1 MSVTHDEPVDDVEQ
15 ALSCSVESDEDDLP
29 LGCDFSFFNVHKPG
43 SKIQEPD
50 SSSESESE
58 ESEEFESPSSSD
70 CSSVYT
76 SGCGYCDERKRQ
88 REIEKSYHADF
99 DFVHEDSSH
108 TSSLERLEKLEWD
121 DYVSN

>member
-15 ALSCSVESDEDDLP
+15 ALSCSVESEEDDLP

-70 CSSVYT
+70 CSSAYT
-76 SGCGYCDERKRQ
+76 SGCGYCDENM
-88 REIEKSYHADF
+88 
-99 DFVHEDSSH
+99 
-108 TSSLERLEKLEWD
+108 L
-121 DYVSN
+121 